1 MTGKKHRYS
10 ISQVTQGRHKF
21 YTCTIPSDVLA
32 KCCFVTTR
40 DDDPVK
46 GFQRVLDKK
55 RAKEI
60 AKYIDSGLGTI
71 PSAVILSAQEDAEL
85 KIVGKGKTVEFNEV
99 PKAFLVLDGQH
110 RVYGFSIAE
119 SSLRIPVVIYN
130 ELSRRDE
137 SRLFIDINSKQRGVP
152 NELLL
157 DIKKL
162 AEYEND
168 EENLL
173 REVFDLF
180 NSDAESAFYNKFSA
194 ASRAKKKITRVTFNN
209 SVKPLLSVF
218 RGKDAEEIYSILN
231 CYFLAFKAGLQEIDS
246 EESLLG
252 SVIFRAVSS
261 FFPIAASKLKDRY
274 GADYTVDNFYSAM
287 EGMFSRIKPTKF
299 NTPGTSYK
307 AIAEYLENNIRSEF
321 TL

>member
-1 MTGKKHRYS
+1 MTEKKHRYS

-21 YTCTIPSDVLA
+21 YTCTVPSDVLA
-32 KCCFVTTR
+32 RCCFVTTR
-40 DDDPVK
+40 DDDPAK

-55 RAKEI
+55 RAQEI

-71 PSAVILSAQEDAEL
+71 PSAIILSAQDAADL
-85 KIVGKGKTVEFNEV
+85 KIIGKGKTVEFNDT
-99 PKAFLVLDGQH
+99 PKAFLILDGQH

-130 ELSRRDE
+130 DLTRRDE

-180 NSDAESAFYNKFSA
+180 NNDADSVFLDKFSA
-194 ASRAKKKITRVTFNN
+194 AIRAKKKITRVTFNN
-209 SVKPLLSVF
+209 SIKPLLGLF
-218 RGKDAEEIYSILN
+218 REKDAEEIYSILN
-231 CYFLAFKAGLQEIDS
+231 SYFSAMKSGLEEIGS
-246 EESLLG
+246 EDTLLG
-252 SVIFRAVSS
+252 SVVFRAVSS
-261 FFPIAASKLKDRY
+261 FFPISASKLKDKY
-274 GADYTVDNFYSAM
+274 GADYTVDNFYSVM
-287 EGMFSRIKPTKF
+287 EGMFSRIKPAKF
-299 NTPGTSYK
+299 NNPGTSYK
-307 AIAEYLENNIRSEF
+307 AIADYLESNIKSEF

>member
-1 MTGKKHRYS
+1 MQKKHRFS

-40 DDDPVK
+40 DDDPVA
-46 GFQRVLDKK
+46 GFQRVLDKN
-55 RAKEI
+55 RAQEI

-71 PSAVILSAQEDAEL
+71 PSAIILSAQEQAEL
-85 KIVGKGKTVEFNEV
+85 KIIGKGKTVEFNET
-99 PKAFLVLDGQH
+99 PKAFLILDGQH

-157 DIKKL
+157 DIKQL

-180 NSDAESAFYNKFSA
+180 NSEIDSAFYNKFSA
-194 ASRAKKKITRVTFNN
+194 ASRAKNKITRVTFN
-209 SVKPLLSVF
+209 SAIKPLLSVF
-218 RGKDAEEIYSILN
+218 RDKDSEEIYAILN
-231 CYFLAFKAGLQEIDS
+231 SYFVAFRAGLESIGCED
-246 EESLLG
+246 SLLG
-252 SVIFRAVSS
+252 SVVFRAVSS
-261 FFPIAASKLKDRY
+261 FFPISASKLKDKY

-287 EGMFSRIKPTKF
+287 EGMFSRTKPAKF
-299 NTPGTSYK
+299 NSPGTSYK
-307 AIAEYLENNIRSEF
+307 VIVDYLEANIKSEF

>member
-1 MTGKKHRYS
+1 MTQKTHRFS

-32 KCCFVTTR
+32 KCCFVSTR
-40 DDDPVK
+40 DEDPVS
-46 GFQRVLDKK
+46 GFQRVLDKG
-55 RAKEI
+55 RAQEI
-60 AKYIDSGLGTI
+60 AKYIDEGLGTI
-71 PSAVILSAQEDAEL
+71 PSAIIMSAQQEADL
-85 KIVGKGKTVEFNEV
+85 KIIGKGKTVEFNDS
-99 PKAFLVLDGQH
+99 PRAFLILDGQH

-130 ELSRRDE
+130 DLSRRDE

-157 DIKKL
+157 DIKNM

-180 NSDAESAFYNKFSA
+180 NSDSESAFFNKFSA
-194 ASRAKKKITRVTFNN
+194 ASRAKNKITRVTFNGA
-209 SVKPLLSVF
+209 VKPLLNVF

-231 CYFLAFKAGLQEIDS
+231 GYFLAFRVGLETLDCEDTMQGAI
-246 EESLLG
+246 
-252 SVIFRAVSS
+252 VFRAISS

-274 GADYTVDNFYSAM
+274 GSEYSVDNFHSTM
-287 EGMFSRIKPTKF
+287 EGMFLRTKPAKF
-299 NTPGTSYK
+299 KTPGTSYK
-307 AIAEYLENNIRSEF
+307 ALADYLENNIKSEF